1 MIFLTRREWSITKLI
16 PHYIWQGM
24 DEWFIL
30 PVEGEQQ
37 WDGLDWAFIYTVDIS
52 VEAVL
57 V

>member
-1 MIFLTRREWSITKLI
+1 M
-16 PHYIWQGM
+16 WQDM

-30 PVEGEQQ
+30 EGEDDQQ
-37 WDGLDWAFIYTVDIS
+37 WDGLDWAFIYTADIS